1 MSGKTRMV
9 LLITLDIVAIF
20 MAGIIALWLRFEGQM
35 PGQYLIEY
43 LQTIWLYLLLVPVVH
58 GYFGLYNRLW
68 RYASIRELISIV
80 LAVTV
85 GMLGYAFIML
95 VTPGAFPRSVLVL
108 MWLIGIFLVG
118 SIRFVIRVKQEL
130 LNANGHQGIK
140 RTLIV
145 GAGDAGTMMAK
156 EINKHSELEYK
167 VVGFV
172 DDDPHKKGYIV
183 AGVPV
188 LGTAADIQEI
198 VERQEIEEIIIA
210 MPSAPGKVIRQI
222 IHACDD
228 LDVRVRT
235 VPGLFEL
242 VNDSVSLSQVREVQ
256 IEDLLGRAEIKVDL
270 GEIGAFLSDKV
281 VLVTGA
287 GGSIGSEI
295 CRQIARFK
303 PETLLLF
310 GHGEN
315 TIYDID
321 LELKEKFPYLDVI
334 PLVGDIQDRYRVEEV
349 FSVYRPEVV
358 FHAAAHKHVPLMEI
372 SPAEAVKNNIFG
384 TQNIAEMAIEYGV
397 ERFVLISTDKAVNP
411 RSVMGGSK
419 RAAEILIQEY
429 NRKSNTKF
437 VAVRFGNVLGSRGSV
452 VPLFKKQISQ
462 GGPITV
468 THQDMTRYFMTIPE
482 AVSLVIQAAAMGNGG
497 EVFVLDMGEPVKIVD
512 LAKDMIRLSGLELG
526 RDMEIVF
533 TGMRPG
539 EKLHEEI
546 FFDEESMVATT
557 HNRIYVSR
565 CESMAPEM
573 GFEQWLAALR
583 EAAASGTDD
592 SIRLLLM
599 LSVHSEKTQAI

>member
-35 PGQYLIEY
+35 PGQYLTEY
-43 LQTIWLYLLLVPVVH
+43 LQTIWLYLLLVPIVH
-58 GYFGLYNRLW
+58 GFFGLYNRLW

-85 GMLGYAFIML
+85 GMLSYAFIML

-108 MWLIGIFLVG
+108 MWLLGIFLVG

-130 LNANGHQGIK
+130 LNGNGHQGIK

-167 VVGFV
+167 VVGFA
-172 DDDPHKKGYIV
+172 DDNPHKKGYIV

-295 CRQIARFK
+295 CRQVARFK

-321 LELKEKFPYLDVI
+321 LELKEKFPHLEVI

-349 FSVYRPEVV
+349 FSVYQPEVV

-411 RSVMGGSK
+411 KSVMGGSK

-452 VPLFKKQISQ
+452 VPLFKKQIIQ

-526 RDMEIVF
+526 RDIEIVF

-546 FFDEESMVATT
+546 FFDEESMVATR